1 MSRKKS
7 KKAVKK
13 VVSSGV
19 QRVPSAFDD
28 DLFTEPTQKGSFF
41 WPLLRFDFREH
52 CPSGSESE
60 FVDTDSFSDAAP
72 EVGKEIIPDAATEPP
87 AAAAEAAVSQPAGPW
102 EEASPEFIKELEL
115 TIHKGEN
122 PVPDVPLVE
131 VCESP

>member
-7 KKAVKK
+7 KKAIKK

-72 EVGKEIIPDAATEPP
+72 EVGKEIIPDAATKPP
-87 AAAAEAAVSQPAGPW
+87 AAAAEAAVSQPAGLW
-102 EEASPEFIKELEL
+102 EEASPEFIKELEI

-122 PVPDVPLVE
+122 PIADVPLIE
-131 VCESP
+131 VRESP